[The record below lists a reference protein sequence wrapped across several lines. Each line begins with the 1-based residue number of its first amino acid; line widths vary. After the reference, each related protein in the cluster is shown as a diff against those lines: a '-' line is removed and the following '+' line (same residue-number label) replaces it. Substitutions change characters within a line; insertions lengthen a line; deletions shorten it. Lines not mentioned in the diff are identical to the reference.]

1 MKIVSF
7 LPSSFIDY
15 PGKISAVVFTP
26 GCNFKCGFC
35 HNKEIVENKLPLLPE
50 DEILR
55 KIKTKWVDAVVIT
68 GGEPTL
74 QEDLEK
80 FIKKVKAKHLF
91 VKLDTNGSNPDVIQD
106 FIDKKLVDYIAMD
119 IKCSIEKYGEVSK
132 YNNTK
137 NILKSIKIIKNSKI
151 DHMFRTTLIPSIH
164 NKKEILN
171 IVNLIKGSKNY
182 QLQSFNSSSTLDEN
196 FQGQQSYSKQEMDN
210 FKGLIKNKIK
220 NITVI

>member
-35 HNKEIVENKLPLLPE
+35 HNKEIVENKLSLIPE
-50 DEILR
+50 DEILK

-80 FIKKVKAKHLF
+80 FIKKVKAKHLL
-91 VKLDTNGSNPDVIQD
+91 VKLDTNGSNPDIIQNI
-106 FIDKKLVDYIAMD
+106 IDKKLVDYIAMD

-137 NILKSIKIIKNSKI
+137 NILKSIKIIKNSKVN
-151 DHMFRTTLIPSIH
+151 HMFRTTLIPSIH

-182 QLQSFNSSSTLDEN
+182 QLQSFNSNSTLDES
-196 FQGQQSYSKQEMDN
+196 FQGQSSYSKQEMDN